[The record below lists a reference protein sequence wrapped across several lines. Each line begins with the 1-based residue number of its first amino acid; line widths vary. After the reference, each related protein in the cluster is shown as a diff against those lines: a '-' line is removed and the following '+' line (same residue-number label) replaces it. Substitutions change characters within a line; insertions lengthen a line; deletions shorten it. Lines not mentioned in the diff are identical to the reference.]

1 MENLF
6 HKTFFMKRNS
16 SFSIFF
22 LAIFLLSLSNTM
34 AGTFSGSSS
43 VTNKKNKVII
53 INAKSAL
60 NDLQQPSEPVSNPEE
75 PVKKPHLL
83 KTEELAH
90 IHHFHKERVKKEKY
104 HHQAAYSAAKLI
116 LILCHISL
124 LVVAYLHLCH

>member
-16 SFSIFF
+16 SFSIFV
-22 LAIFLLSLSNTM
+22 LAIFLMSLSNST
-34 AGTFSGSSS
+34 AGNFSGSSS
-43 VTNKKNKVII
+43 VTKTKNKGVI
-53 INAKSAL
+53 INARSAM
-60 NDLQQPSEPVSNPEE
+60 NDLQQPSEPVSRQEE

-104 HHQAAYSAAKLI
+104 HHKAAYSLAKLI